1 MSFRGLRS
9 GDLPF
14 NWKFKKAKQIETV
27 HTGPERQNRVDW
39 KRRALSPDGVLTRK
53 RPQPVLTPLL
63 DVQDLTIGFGA
74 AEAVV
79 RDVSFRVMPGE
90 TLALVGESGSGK
102 TITCRSILRVLPDA
116 AQIRSGSITYSGAH
130 DKPVDLLSLTE
141 RQMRDVRGDQISMIF
156 QEPMRSLSPLHRL
169 GDQVSEVLFL
179 HRNMRN
185 DEARRTVLETFEQ
198 VGFPDPER
206 VWRSYPFEMSGGMRQ
221 RAMIAMA
228 MVAKPDLLIADEP
241 TTALDVTTQAQVL
254 GLIKDLQRATGMA
267 VILVTHDLGV
277 VANMAESV
285 VVMHRGRVMERGPA
299 AAVLGDPA
307 HPYTR
312 KLFAAAPIIPD
323 VAAPAR
329 AEPHDD
335 LILDMRGVSKT
346 YTMRAGG
353 WSKPVAITACHGVD
367 LSLQRGKTLAVVG
380 ESGSGKTTCARIA
393 LGAEPPDPGGEVFF
407 RPSRDAAPV
416 AIHAME
422 PEERIAFQRQAQMV
436 FQDPYS
442 SLSPR
447 MRVQDALTEPMEIH
461 GLGTKAERRDKA
473 AEMLRWVGLDASM
486 LSRYPHAFSGGQRQ
500 RLSIARALT
509 LDPVLLVCDEP
520 TSALDVSVQ
529 EQILTLLENIRDGMG
544 LSYLFISHDLAVV
557 ARIADEVAVMR
568 QGVVVEQAPPDTLF
582 YNPRHPYTRA
592 LIAAQPEP
600 DLARPIDLGLVAK
613 GAGAPSSWPEAFR
626 FEGLAA
632 PALTELEPGHKVR
645 CHV

>member
-1 MSFRGLRS
+1 M
-9 GDLPF
+9 
-14 NWKFKKAKQIETV
+14 V
-27 HTGPERQNRVDW
+27 
-39 KRRALSPDGVLTRK
+39 
-53 RPQPVLTPLL
+53 TPLL
-63 DVQDLTIGFGA
+63 EVQDLSIGFGSA
-74 AEAVV
+74 DSVV
-79 RDVSFRVMPGE
+79 RGVSFQVMPGE

-102 TITCRSILRVLPDA
+102 TITCRSVLRILPA
-116 AQIRSGSITYSGAH
+116 SAQIRSGSINFDCSG
-130 DKPVDLLSLTE
+130 KVLDLRNLNE
-141 RQMRDVRGDQISMIF
+141 RSMRSIRGNQISMIF

-169 GDQVSEVLFL
+169 GDQVSEVLRL
-179 HRNMRN
+179 HRDMRPS
-185 DEARRTVLETFEQ
+185 EAKKTVLDTFER
-198 VGFPDPER
+198 VGFPEPAR
-206 VWRSYPFEMSGGMRQ
+206 VWRAYPFEMSGGMRQ

-228 MVAKPDLLIADEP
+228 MVAKPELLIADEP

-254 GLIKDLQRATGMA
+254 GLIKDLQKETGMA

-285 VVMHRGRVMERGPA
+285 VVMNKGRVMERGPA
-299 AAVLGDPA
+299 PAVLGDPA
-307 HPYTR
+307 HGYTK
-312 KLFAAAPIIPD
+312 KLFAAAPIIPE

-329 AEPHDD
+329 AEKHDD
-335 LILDMRGVSKT
+335 LILDLRNVSKT

-353 WSKPVAITACHGVD
+353 WSKPMTVTACHEVN
-367 LSLQRGKTLAVVG
+367 LELQRGKTLAVVG

-393 LGAEPPDPGGEVFF
+393 LGAEMPDPGGEVVFT
-407 RPSRDAAPV
+407 PTKDAPPV
-416 AIHAME
+416 KINAMSLA
-422 PEERIAFQRQAQMV
+422 ERVSFQRQAQMV

-461 GLGTKAERRDKA
+461 NLGSRSDRREKA
-473 AEMLRWVGLDASM
+473 AEMLRWVGLDPSM
-486 LSRYPHAFSGGQRQ
+486 LGRYPHAFSGGQRQ

-529 EQILTLLENIRDGMG
+529 EQILCLLEDIRDRVG

-582 YNPRHPYTRA
+582 YNPRHPYTKA

-600 DLARPIDLGLVAK
+600 DVSRPIDLGLVAK
-613 GAGAPSSWPEAFR
+613 GAGKPSSWPDAFR
-626 FEGLAA
+626 FEGVAA

>member
-1 MSFRGLRS
+1 MV
-9 GDLPF
+9 
-14 NWKFKKAKQIETV
+14 N
-27 HTGPERQNRVDW
+27 
-39 KRRALSPDGVLTRK
+39 
-53 RPQPVLTPLL
+53 PLL
-63 DVQDLTIGFGA
+63 EVKDLSIGFGDSDP
-74 AEAVV
+74 VV
-79 RDVSFRVMPGE
+79 QGVTFNVMPGE

-102 TITCRSILRVLPDA
+102 TISCRSVLRILPET
-116 AQIRSGSITYSGAH
+116 AQIRSGSIRLACNGVS
-130 DKPVDLLSLTE
+130 DVDLLQLSE
-141 RQMRDVRGDQISMIF
+141 KEMRSIRGDNVSMIF

-169 GDQVSEVLFL
+169 GDQVSEVLKL
-179 HRNMRN
+179 HRDMGAA
-185 DEARRTVLETFEQ
+185 EAKSSVLETFDR

-254 GLIKDLQRATGMA
+254 GLIKDLQRDIGMA

-285 VVMHRGRVMERGPA
+285 VVMHKGRVMERGPA
-299 AAVLGDPA
+299 PAVLGDPA
-307 HPYTR
+307 HGYTK
-312 KLFAAAPIIPD
+312 KLFAAAPAIPK

-329 AEPHDD
+329 PAKPDD
-335 LILDMRGVSKT
+335 AILQLRNVSKT

-353 WSKPVAITACHGVD
+353 WHQPTRVTACHEVNFT
-367 LSLQRGKTLAVVG
+367 LQRGKTVAVVG

-393 LGAEPPDPGGEVFF
+393 LGAEIPDDGSEVLF
-407 RPSRDAAPV
+407 RPDKGAEPLKV
-416 AIHAME
+416 HAMSASD
-422 PEERIAFQRQAQMV
+422 RIRFQRNAQMV

-447 MRVQDALTEPMEIH
+447 MRIGQALTEPMEIH
-461 GLGTKAERRDKA
+461 NLGTSAERRDKA
-473 AEMLRWVGLDASM
+473 AEMLRWVGLDPSM
-486 LSRYPHAFSGGQRQ
+486 LTRYPHAFSGGQRQ

-509 LDPVLLVCDEP
+509 LDPKLLVCDEP

-529 EQILTLLENIRDGMG
+529 EQILTLLEDIRDRMN

-568 QGVVVEQAPPDTLF
+568 QGVIVEQAAPDTLF
-582 YNPRHPYTRA
+582 YEPMHPYTKA

-600 DLARPIDLGLVAK
+600 DITRPIDLEIVAK
-613 GAGAPSSWPEAFR
+613 GAGSPASWPEEFR
-626 FEGLAA
+626 FEGVAA
-632 PALTELEPGHKVR
+632 PALTELAPGHKVR